1 MNIKN
6 LIKHDLKTFDRD
18 KIRKTFQTNNPVPW
32 YVFPEFLD
40 DDVVISLKNELNHE
54 YTTNKENHKI
64 FTRAGSNMFEILDNH
79 EFEHAENLISAVHSK
94 TFISFLEDITGI
106 KGLISD
112 PSLVGAGYMR
122 CGRGDSLKIH
132 TDFNWNNEL
141 YLHRALSVIFYLN
154 PEWDESWNGDLQLW
168 DKDRSGKDHS
178 IFPSNG
184 NMLVWQYDKLGYHGH
199 PNPLNCPEGHYR
211 DGFRFFFYVSSSEY
225 KKDDL
230 PHRSLYYYDE
240 NEGKPIDKTVEI

>member
-32 YVFPEFLD
+32 YVFPEFLS
-40 DDVVISLKNELNHE
+40 DDVVSSLKNELDHE
-54 YTTNKENHKI
+54 YTTNKDNHKI

-122 CGRGDSLKIH
+122 C
-132 TDFNWNNEL
+132 
-141 YLHRALSVIFYLN
+141 
-154 PEWDESWNGDLQLW
+154 
-168 DKDRSGKDHS
+168 
-178 IFPSNG
+178 
-184 NMLVWQYDKLGYHGH
+184 
-199 PNPLNCPEGHYR
+199 
-211 DGFRFFFYVSSSEY
+211 
-225 KKDDL
+225 
-230 PHRSLYYYDE
+230 
-240 NEGKPIDKTVEI
+240 